1 MWKQSHF
8 HKQRC
13 TYESITEQIMK
24 GYLMF
29 AMTVMSPYVT
39 AKLLLY
45 LIIKKNYTVSSDIIF
60 IHFLDEV
67 DFANETQ
74 IWW

>member
-1 MWKQSHF
+1 
-8 HKQRC
+8 
-13 TYESITEQIMK
+13 
-24 GYLMF
+24 MF

-74 IWW
+74 I